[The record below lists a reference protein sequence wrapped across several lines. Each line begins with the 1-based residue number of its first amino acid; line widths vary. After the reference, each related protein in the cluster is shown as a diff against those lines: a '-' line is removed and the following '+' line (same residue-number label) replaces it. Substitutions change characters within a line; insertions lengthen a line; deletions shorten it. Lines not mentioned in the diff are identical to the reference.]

1 MIEISILKSGHQIA
15 VNCPAHGQL
24 HDSQL
29 MRKAGLLCAVVVR
42 ILASGAGGATVNRW
56 SGNHAPAAEDLQR
69 EVVHL
74 RNEVQVLRQTHA
86 PAGALR
92 PFAPPGDE
100 TILGVSIAK
109 HNDAQTHRPLGR
121 GFQRQKTLMPY
132 LARARSPTGTVARTA
147 EPNVAS
153 PGVVSSPA
161 SPIHTRLRREEGSQT
176 IEEDSSGAVFAGEVE
191 LAILDNLASQ
201 ARDRALR
208 QISPRV
214 FRCKNGKSK
223 GEEAGQCEKREIAR
237 EHPAQCRPR
246 TDEES
251 QTEHEKTATEPLPV
265 EGSLSPLQEASA
277 RTCRV
282 PTDEPCLATALA
294 KGRQN
299 IILEASTHHQ
309 WTSTMELTHKVS
321 ILGNC
326 GRTVAL
332 GSWELAAVLG
342 GAMKNMDLRNE
353 FGSSIAIVQVPAPPL
368 TPGVCHV
375 CPRCLRQRML
385 SAMTQHRERG
395 CEHGREP
402 GSSIGVPSGVQAL
415 LRFATTPLQDFR
427 RPVHPPPSFWPVMR
441 R

>member
-1 MIEISILKSGHQIA
+1 MHE
-15 VNCPAHGQL
+15 NRDGQL
-24 HDSQL
+24 QDSQL
-29 MRKAGLLCAVVVR
+29 TRKAGLLCAVVMQ
-42 ILASGAGGATVNRW
+42 ILAWGADGATVNRL

-69 EVVHL
+69 EVDHL
-74 RNEVQVLRQTHA
+74 RNEVEVLRQTHA

-121 GFQRQKTLMPY
+121 GFQRQRTLMPY
-132 LARARSPTGTVARTA
+132 LARWDCARIPTGAVARNA
-147 EPNVAS
+147 EPSFAS
-153 PGVVSSPA
+153 PGVVSLPA
-161 SPIHTRLRREEGSQT
+161 SPTYTRLRREEGSQT

-201 ARDRALR
+201 ARERALR

-214 FRCKNGKSK
+214 FRRKNSKSK

-237 EHPAQCRPR
+237 EHPTQCRPR

-251 QTEHEKTATEPLPV
+251 QTEHEKTAAAPLPI
-265 EGSLSPLQEASA
+265 EGSLSSLKEASA
-277 RTCRV
+277 RACRV

-309 WTSTMELTHKVS
+309 WTSTMELTHEVS

-368 TPGVCHV
+368 TPGVGH
-375 CPRCLRQRML
+375 
-385 SAMTQHRERG
+385 SAPDACNSLCSQ
-395 CEHGREP
+395 P
-402 GSSIGVPSGVQAL
+402 
-415 LRFATTPLQDFR
+415 
-427 RPVHPPPSFWPVMR
+427 
-441 R
+441 

>member
-1 MIEISILKSGHQIA
+1 MQPCTWFQFTCGFGRGENKFKFRKKTQLNMHE
-15 VNCPAHGQL
+15 NRDGQL
-24 HDSQL
+24 QDSQL
-29 MRKAGLLCAVVVR
+29 TRKAGLLCAVVVQ
-42 ILASGAGGATVNRW
+42 ILAWGADGATVNRR

-69 EVVHL
+69 EVDHL
-74 RNEVQVLRQTHA
+74 RNEVEVLRQTHA

-132 LARARSPTGTVARTA
+132 LARARSPTGAVARTA
-147 EPNVAS
+147 EPNFAS

-161 SPIHTRLRREEGSQT
+161 SPTYTRLRREEGSQT
-176 IEEDSSGAVFAGEVE
+176 IEEDSSGAVFACDVE
-191 LAILDNLASQ
+191 NAILDNLASQ
-201 ARDRALR
+201 ARERALR

-214 FRCKNGKSK
+214 FRRKSSKSK

-237 EHPAQCRPR
+237 EHPARCRPR

-251 QTEHEKTATEPLPV
+251 QTEHEKTAAAPLPT
-265 EGSLSPLQEASA
+265 EGSLSPLKEASA
-277 RTCRV
+277 RACRV

-368 TPGVCHV
+368 TPGVGH
-375 CPRCLRQRML
+375 
-385 SAMTQHRERG
+385 SAPDA
-395 CEHGREP
+395 CN
-402 GSSIGVPSGVQAL
+402 SLCS
-415 LRFATTPLQDFR
+415 
-427 RPVHPPPSFWPVMR
+427 RP
-441 R
+441 